1 MNKTWTVFKSE
12 YLRRVTSKSFILT
25 TLLVPI
31 GIAVLIAVVVFL
43 SIGAIEDTERQTVA
57 IVDQTGVVFDGLD
70 SDEDFEFLRATES
83 DEALRSAVTE
93 GTYNGYLVLPQGL
106 IEGENNP
113 TFYTKDGGGS
123 VVENGLRNRVERV
136 VRAKRL
142 DQEQVSE
149 AVVELINKRVSM
161 QTIKLT
167 EEGEEAGASE
177 FFIILGFAMGFLIF
191 MLMIIYGGVVM
202 QSVIDEKNSR
212 VVEVIISSVKPFQL
226 MMGKILAVGSM
237 GLTQFIAWF
246 VLISGA
252 TSAVG
257 TGLVL
262 FLGPER
268 LAEIGNQDLPANLD
282 AGSDFGTAMAAM
294 GIDIPTIAPEL
305 FIWFALYFLFGYLFF
320 ATIYAGIGSLVENPQ
335 DAQGYTL
342 PIMLPLILAM
352 YTLMP
357 QVESPNSTL
366 AVTFSMLPFTSPIS
380 MMVRMAVTDVP
391 FWQMLISFTLLVGAF
406 LGGTWL
412 SGRIYRI
419 GILMYGKKPKFS
431 EVIRW
436 IKYA

>member
-43 SIGAIEDTERQTVA
+43 SIGALEDAEHQTVA
-57 IVDQTGVVFDGLD
+57 VLDQTNVVFEGME
-70 SDEDFEFLRATES
+70 SDDLFEFTEAMETE
-83 DEALRSAVTE
+83 EALRQAVID
-93 GTYNGYLVLPQGL
+93 GTYDGYLVLPSGL
-106 IEGENNP
+106 VAGTSTP
-113 TFYTKDGGGS
+113 TYYTKDGNG
-123 VVENGLRNRVERV
+123 NGLRSRIERV
-136 VRAKRL
+136 VRAQRL
-142 DQEQVSE
+142 DQEQVSAE
-149 AVVELINKRVSM
+149 VIELINKYVSLE
-161 QTIKLT
+161 TIKLT
-167 EEGEEAGASE
+167 EAGEEAGSSE
-177 FFIILGFAMGFLIF
+177 FFIVLGFGMGFLIF
-191 MLMIIYGGVVM
+191 MMMIIYGGVVM

-237 GLTQFIAWF
+237 GLTQFIAWIA
-246 VLISGA
+246 LIFGA

-262 FLGPER
+262 IFGTER
-268 LAEIGNQDLPANLD
+268 LAELGNQSSDLPVAMNS
-282 AGSDFGTAMAAM
+282 GSDFSTAMAAL
-294 GIDIPTIAPEL
+294 GVDIPTIAPEL
-305 FIWFALYFLFGYLFF
+305 FVWFALYFLFGYLFF
-320 ATIYAGIGSLVENPQ
+320 GTIYAGVGSLVENPQ

-352 YTLMP
+352 YTLVP

-391 FWQMLISFTLLVGAF
+391 FWQMLVSFILLVGAF
-406 LGGTWL
+406 VGGTWL
-412 SGRIYRI
+412 SARIYRI